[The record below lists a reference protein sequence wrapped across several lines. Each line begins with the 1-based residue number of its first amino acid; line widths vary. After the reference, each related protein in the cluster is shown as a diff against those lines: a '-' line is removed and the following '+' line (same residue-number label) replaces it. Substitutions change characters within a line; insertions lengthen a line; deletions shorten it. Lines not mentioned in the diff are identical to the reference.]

1 MPRIKQTKKNIESQ
15 SVIPARGGIHDSDF
29 SDWIPPEFTL
39 MDMGAGM
46 TEDKEGIPGS
56 VFRTRKTTTGFTL
69 IEMMVS
75 VALFAIVV
83 MISMTAILS
92 VVDSNKRA
100 QAMKSVMNNLNFA
113 LETMT
118 RSLKTGTGMT
128 FSNCTGIGIV
138 CKEITVD
145 DQILGGNVT
154 YSLGTG
160 DDINRL
166 MRTGAIGSGPI
177 TAPEVDIKNLMFIDG
192 RGAGQPSAII
202 VIEGVVK
209 LNERVSSDFHIQ
221 TTVTQRK
228 PGI

>member
-1 MPRIKQTKKNIESQ
+1 MSRIKQTKKNIESW
-15 SVIPARGGIHDSDF
+15 SVIPAPVSTSINSSGIQSER
-29 SDWIPPEFTL
+29 SKSWISAFAEMTNRVV
-39 MDMGAGM
+39 GAKNKG
-46 TEDKEGIPGS
+46 
-56 VFRTRKTTTGFTL
+56 GFTL

-118 RSLKTGTGMT
+118 RSLKTGTNMT
-128 FSNCTGIGIV
+128 FSGCGSIECG
-138 CKEITVD
+138 EISVN
-145 DQILGGNVT
+145 DQILGGVVT
-154 YSLGTG
+154 YSKKTNI
-160 DDINRL
+160 D
-166 MRTGAIGSGPI
+166 GSGQLIRTVGTNKDPI
-177 TAPEVDIKNLMFIDG
+177 TAPEVDIKNLKFINGGSDSH
-192 RGAGQPSAII
+192 QPSAIM

>member
-1 MPRIKQTKKNIESQ
+1 MSKIKQFLQKNIESQ

-39 MDMGAGM
+39 MDMGAVM

-118 RSLKTGTGMT
+118 RSLKTGTNMT
-128 FSNCTGIGIV
+128 FSDCVGFICEKV
-138 CKEITVD
+138 SVD
-145 DQILGGNVT
+145 DQILGGTVT
-154 YSLGTG
+154 YSLGTTG

-166 MRTGAIGSGPI
+166 MRTESNPGPI

-192 RGAGQPSAII
+192 RGSGQPSAII

>member
-1 MPRIKQTKKNIESQ
+1 MSKIKQTKKNILQTFCHSIFFKKEN
-15 SVIPARGGIHDSDF
+15 
-29 SDWIPPEFTL
+29 TL
-39 MDMGAGM
+39 NSGCQ
-46 TEDKEGIPGS
+46 KLS
-56 VFRTRKTTTGFTL
+56 RTRGFTL

-118 RSLKTGTGMT
+118 RSLKTGTDMT
-128 FSNCTGIGIV
+128 FLECTVDV
-138 CKEITVD
+138 CKGIRIN
-145 DQILGGNVT
+145 DQILGGAVT
-154 YSLGTG
+154 YSLGTDNTLSG
-160 DDINRL
+160 GTDDRNRL
-166 MRTGAIGSGPI
+166 MRTETNEGPI

-202 VIEGVVK
+202 VIGGVVK